1 MPASPR
7 LACVARALIHPTG
20 PTRLRAH
27 PPHWVEGRIDHRRD
41 TLYRDPRDTTYD
53 TGRMRSGA
61 DPRGRRFAL
70 TNRSAVAPRID
81 LTACDR
87 EPIHIVGSIQ
97 PHGFLLALDARD
109 LTIVQASLNAPAG
122 AVVGMPLETAIPEL
136 AGIVGRRPDPIA
148 DQDGALYLRTVTIG
162 SGAAGQAYEVAAHRV
177 DDLIVLEMEE
187 VDDLPGDGGI
197 DVLTPRLRAFVQR
210 LHTARTVEDLC
221 QLVAEDIRLVT
232 GLDRALVYRFDRDWH
247 GTVVAEANNG
257 VLPSYLDLRF
267 PASDI
272 PAQAR
277 ELYRRNRLR
286 IIPDAGY
293 VPVPIRPAVTPAGTP
308 LDLSQSVLRSV
319 SPVHVEYMRNMGTM
333 ASMSVS
339 ILVDGA
345 LWGLISCHN
354 RQPKRVPL
362 QARNACDVLTQI
374 FSLQLSARERGAQA
388 EQRLAL
394 GAVQSRLL
402 GFMAEEDSFVD
413 GLLNHPDDV
422 LALVNASGAAV
433 VTADRCRLLGSTP
446 AERAVRALY
455 DWLSSRED
463 ADEVFSTEALAE
475 IFPAADAF
483 ADRASGLLAISVS
496 KKYASYILWFRPEVV
511 RTVKW
516 GGNPVKAAQPD
527 PAGGPDRLHPRQSFE
542 IWKET
547 LKGHALPWSI
557 SEIEAAKDLRSSV
570 LGIVLRRAEELAAMS
585 EELQRSNKE
594 LEAFSYSVSHD
605 LRAPFRH
612 IVGYSNLLK
621 NREGANLSDK
631 GRHYVETIIEAA
643 FSAGTL
649 VDNLLAFSQMGRHAL
664 NKVSGDMNA
673 LVEEVRR
680 KVLRDVPPERTVL
693 WDIEPLGRAYADP
706 AMLRLVI
713 ENLLSNAVKYT
724 RGKPE
729 AVIAMGR
736 LPPRDG
742 EAVYFVRDNGVG
754 FDMAYVDKLFGVF
767 QRLHRVEEFEGTG
780 IGLANVR
787 RIVERH
793 GGRTWAEG
801 NLGQGATF
809 YFTLPLREEA
819 H

>member
-1 MPASPR
+1 MQPSDAAPR
-7 LACVARALIHPTG
+7 L
-20 PTRLRAH
+20 
-27 PPHWVEGRIDHRRD
+27 
-41 TLYRDPRDTTYD
+41 
-53 TGRMRSGA
+53 
-61 DPRGRRFAL
+61 
-70 TNRSAVAPRID
+70 D
-81 LTACDR
+81 LSACDR
-87 EPIHIVGSIQ
+87 EPIHIVGSVQ
-97 PHGFLLALDARD
+97 PHGFLLALDART
-109 LTIVQASLNAPAG
+109 LVVAQASANAPA
-122 AVVGMPLETAIPEL
+122 AAPVGTGLEEAYPEL
-136 AGIVGRRPDPIA
+136 AALVRRYLDEAA
-148 DQDGALYLRTVTIG
+148 DHDGALYLRTVTHG
-162 SGAAGQAYEVAAHRV
+162 SGSTRQAYEVAAHRV
-177 DDLIVLEMEE
+177 DDLVVLELEE
-187 VDDLPGDGGI
+187 IEDDRGESGLDA
-197 DVLTPRLRAFVQR
+197 LTPRLRAFVQR
-210 LHTARTVEDLC
+210 LHAARSVEDLC
-221 QLVAEDIRLVT
+221 QLLAEDIRHIT
-232 GLDRALVYRFDRDWH
+232 GFDRALVYRFDRDWH
-247 GTVVAEANNG
+247 GTVLAEDGNG

-293 VPVPIRPAVTPAGTP
+293 VPVPIRPAATPAGKP

-345 LWGLISCHN
+345 LWGLVSCHN
-354 RQPKRVPL
+354 EAPKRVPL

-374 FSLQLSARERGAQA
+374 FALQLSAKVRGEQA

-394 GAVQSRLL
+394 GAVQARLL

-413 GLLNHPDDV
+413 GLLKHPDDV
-422 LALVNASGAAV
+422 LALVNAAGAAV
-433 VTADRCRLLGSTP
+433 VTADRCRLLGATP
-446 AERAVRALY
+446 SEREVRTLY
-455 DWLSSRED
+455 DWLSAQGD
-463 ADEVFSTEALAE
+463 GDEVFASEALAE
-475 IFPAADAF
+475 AFPKAEAF

-516 GGNPVKAAQPD
+516 GGNPVKPAQLD
-527 PAGGPDRLHPRQSFE
+527 PEGGPDRLHPRKSFE

-547 LKGHALPWSI
+547 VKGRSLPWSVP
-557 SEIEAAKDLRSSV
+557 EVEAAKDLRASV

-649 VDNLLAFSQMGRHAL
+649 VDNLLTFSQMGRHSL
-664 NKVSGDMNA
+664 NKVTGEMGA

-680 KVLRDVPPERTVL
+680 KVVREVTPDRVVRWE
-693 WDIEPLGRAYADP
+693 IEPLGRIHADP

-724 RGKPE
+724 RGRAD
-729 AVIAMGR
+729 AVITVGR
-736 LPPRDG
+736 LPAEGG
-742 EAVYFVRDNGVG
+742 EAVFFVRDNGVG

-793 GGRTWAEG
+793 GGRTWAVG
-801 NLGQGATF
+801 HLGRGATF
-809 YFTLPLREEA
+809 FFTLPVREEA

>member
-1 MPASPR
+1 MKASNDAPPR
-7 LACVARALIHPTG
+7 L
-20 PTRLRAH
+20 
-27 PPHWVEGRIDHRRD
+27 
-41 TLYRDPRDTTYD
+41 
-53 TGRMRSGA
+53 
-61 DPRGRRFAL
+61 
-70 TNRSAVAPRID
+70 D

-87 EPIHIVGSIQ
+87 EPIHIVGSVQ
-97 PHGFLLALDARD
+97 PHGFLLTLDVASLEILQASANAPETATVGASLDAV
-109 LTIVQASLNAPAG
+109 L
-122 AVVGMPLETAIPEL
+122 PEL
-136 AGIVGRRPDPIA
+136 VPVVRRYLADPPA
-148 DQDGALYLRTVTIG
+148 EDGAHYLRTATLGTGGV
-162 SGAAGQAYEVAAHRV
+162 YEVAAHRV
-177 DDLIVLEMEE
+177 SDLVVLELEE
-187 VDDLPGDGGI
+187 IADASVEAGLDA
-197 DVLTPRLRAFVQR
+197 LTPRLRAFVQR
-210 LHTARTVEDLC
+210 LRVAPTIEKLC
-221 QLVAEDIRLVT
+221 AIVAEDIRHIT
-232 GLDRALVYRFDRDWH
+232 GFDRALVYRFDRDWH
-247 GTVVAEANNG
+247 GTVLAEDGNG
-257 VLPSYLDLRF
+257 ALPSYLDLRF

-286 IIPDAGY
+286 IIPDASY
-293 VPVPIRPAVTPAGTP
+293 AAVPIQPTLTPTGKP

-339 ILVDGA
+339 ILVDDA

-354 RQPKRVPL
+354 HEPRRVPL
-362 QARNACDVLTQI
+362 QARNACDFLTQI
-374 FSLQLSARERGAQA
+374 FALQLSARERGAQA

-394 GAVQSRLL
+394 GSVQARLL

-413 GLLNHPDDV
+413 GLLNHPTDV

-433 VTADRCRLLGSTP
+433 VTGDRCRLIGSTP
-446 AERAVRALY
+446 SEAEVRTLY
-455 DWLSSRED
+455 DWLSARD
-463 ADEVFSTEALAE
+463 DDEVFATEAMSDLL
-475 IFPAADAF
+475 PAAEAF
-483 ADRASGLLAISVS
+483 ADKASGLLAISVS
-496 KKYASYILWFRPEVV
+496 KKYASYVLWFRPEVV

-516 GGNPVKAAQPD
+516 GGNPVK
-527 PAGGPDRLHPRQSFE
+527 PATVDSEGGPDRLHPRKSFE

-547 LKGHALPWSI
+547 LKGRSLPWSLP
-557 SEIEAAKDLRSSV
+557 EVDAAKDLRASV
-570 LGIVLRRAEELAAMS
+570 IGIVLRRAEELASLS

-621 NREGANLSDK
+621 SREASNLTEK
-631 GRHYVETIIEAA
+631 GRHYVDTIIEAA

-649 VDNLLAFSQMGRHAL
+649 VDNLLSFSQMGRHSL
-664 NKVSGDMNA
+664 NRVAGNMNA

-680 KVLRDVPPERTVL
+680 KVMRDVPAERTVR
-693 WDIEPLGRAYADP
+693 WEVGDLGRAHADP
-706 AMLRLVI
+706 FMLRLVI
-713 ENLLSNAVKYT
+713 ENLLSNALKYS
-724 RGKPE
+724 RKSPE
-729 AVIAMGR
+729 AVIEVGR

-742 EAVYFVRDNGVG
+742 EAVFFVRDNGVG

-801 NLGQGATF
+801 ILGKGATF
-809 YFTLPLREEA
+809 HFTLPLRGEA
-819 H
+819 P

>member
-1 MPASPR
+1 MEPSKNA
-7 LACVARALIHPTG
+7 
-20 PTRLRAH
+20 
-27 PPHWVEGRIDHRRD
+27 
-41 TLYRDPRDTTYD
+41 
-53 TGRMRSGA
+53 
-61 DPRGRRFAL
+61 
-70 TNRSAVAPRID
+70 APRVD

-87 EPIHIVGSIQ
+87 EPIHIVGSVQ
-97 PHGFLLALDARD
+97 PHGFLLALDAGS
-109 LTIVQASLNAPAG
+109 LAIVQASANAPVEAAVGTSLHAAFPHLAIIVRRHLDEGGPQAG
-122 AVVGMPLETAIPEL
+122 AS
-136 AGIVGRRPDPIA
+136 
-148 DQDGALYLRTVTIG
+148 YLRTVTLT
-162 SGAAGQAYEVAAHRV
+162 SDAARLTYEVAAYRV
-177 DDLIVLEMEE
+177 DDLVVLELEE
-187 VDDLPGDGGI
+187 IDAAAMGVGL
-197 DVLTPRLRAFVQR
+197 DVLTPRLRAFVER
-210 LHTARTVEDLC
+210 LHTARSIEELC
-221 QLVAEDIRLVT
+221 QLVAEDIRHVT

-247 GTVVAEANNG
+247 GTVLAEDGNG

-277 ELYRRNRLR
+277 ELYRSNRLR

-293 VPVPIRPAVTPAGTP
+293 APVPILPATTPAGKP

-339 ILVDGA
+339 ILIDGG

-354 RQPKRVPL
+354 SKPKRVPL
-362 QARNACDVLTQI
+362 HARNACDVLAQI
-374 FSLQLSARERGAQA
+374 FALQLSARERGAQA

-394 GAVQSRLL
+394 GQVQARLL

-413 GLLNHPDDV
+413 GLLKHPDDV
-422 LALVNASGAAV
+422 LALVNASGAAI
-433 VTADRCRLLGSTP
+433 VTADRCRLLGATP
-446 AERAVRALY
+446 DERAVRALY
-455 DWLSSRED
+455 EWLSARGDTD
-463 ADEVFSTEALAE
+463 AVFVSEALSE
-475 IFPAADAF
+475 VIPGAAAF

-516 GGNPVKAAQPD
+516 GGNPTKPAVPD
-527 PAGGPDRLHPRQSFE
+527 PEGGPDRLHPRKSFE

-547 LKGHALPWSI
+547 VQGRSLPWSI
-557 SEIEAAKDLRSSV
+557 PEVEAAKDLRASV

-621 NREGANLSDK
+621 TREGANLSEK
-631 GRHYVETIIEAA
+631 GRHYVDTIIEAA

-649 VDNLLAFSQMGRHAL
+649 VDNLLAFSQMGRNAL

-680 KVLRDVPPERTVL
+680 KILRDVPPDRSIV
-693 WDIEPLGRAYADP
+693 WDIAPLGRAYADP
-706 AMLRLVI
+706 VMLRLVI
-713 ENLLSNAVKYT
+713 ENLFSNAAKYT

-729 AVIAMGR
+729 AVITMGR
-736 LPPRDG
+736 LPPKDG
-742 EAVYFVRDNGVG
+742 EAVFFVRDNGAG

-801 NLGQGATF
+801 ELGQGATF
-809 YFTLPLREEA
+809 YFTLPLREES

>member
-1 MPASPR
+1 MIIANWDAGLKPSIDATAR
-7 LACVARALIHPTG
+7 L
-20 PTRLRAH
+20 
-27 PPHWVEGRIDHRRD
+27 
-41 TLYRDPRDTTYD
+41 
-53 TGRMRSGA
+53 
-61 DPRGRRFAL
+61 
-70 TNRSAVAPRID
+70 D
-81 LTACDR
+81 LSACDR
-87 EPIHIVGSIQ
+87 EPIHIVGSVQ
-97 PHGFLLALDARD
+97 PHGFLLTLEASD
-109 LTIVQASLNAPAG
+109 LTVAQASANAPPG
-122 AVVGMPLETAIPEL
+122 TLVGGSLDDVLPEL
-136 AGIVGRRPDPIA
+136 VPVVRRFL
-148 DQDGALYLRTVTIG
+148 DQPPTEDGAHYLRTVTLG
-162 SGAAGQAYEVAAHRV
+162 YASGTQAYEVAAHRV
-177 DDLIVLEMEE
+177 DDLVVLELEE
-187 VDDLPGDGGI
+187 VEDAAYAGL

-210 LHTARTVEDLC
+210 LRVARSVEELC
-221 QLVAEDIRLVT
+221 SLVAQDIRQIT
-232 GLDRALVYRFDRDWH
+232 GFDRALVYRFDRDWH
-247 GTVVAEANNG
+247 GTVLAEDGNG
-257 VLPSYLDLRF
+257 ALPSYLDLRF

-293 VPVPIRPAVTPAGTP
+293 AAVPIRPSLTPAGRP

-339 ILVDGA
+339 IMVDDA
-345 LWGLISCHN
+345 LWGLVSCHN
-354 RQPKRVPL
+354 AEPRRVPL
-362 QARNACDVLTQI
+362 QARNACDFLTQI
-374 FSLQLSARERGAQA
+374 FALQVSARERGAQA

-413 GLLNHPDDV
+413 GLLKHPDDV
-422 LALVNASGAAV
+422 LGLVNASGAAI
-433 VTADRCRLLGSTP
+433 VTGDRCRLIGATP
-446 AERAVRALY
+446 AEGDVRLLY
-455 DWLSSRED
+455 DWLSSKGDES
-463 ADEVFSTEALAE
+463 EVFVTESLSGVLPRAAPFAE
-475 IFPAADAF
+475 A
-483 ADRASGLLAISVS
+483 ASGLLAISIS
-496 KKYASYILWFRPEVV
+496 KRYASFILWFRPEVV

-516 GGNPVKAAQPD
+516 GGNPVKPATVD
-527 PAGGPDRLHPRQSFE
+527 PEGGPDRLHPRKSFE

-547 LKGHALPWSI
+547 VKGRSLAWSVP
-557 SEIEAAKDLRSSV
+557 EVEAAKDLRASV

-621 NREGANLSDK
+621 TREGANLSDK
-631 GRHYVETIIEAA
+631 GRHYVDTIIEAA

-664 NKVSGDMNA
+664 NRVSGDMNA
-673 LVEEVRR
+673 LVEEARR
-680 KVLRDVPPERTVL
+680 KAMRDVAEGRRVR
-693 WDIEPLGRAYADP
+693 WEIGALGRAYADP
-706 AMLRLVI
+706 FMLRLVI
-713 ENLLSNAVKYT
+713 ENLLSNALKYSRDRT
-724 RGKPE
+724 E
-729 AVIAMGR
+729 SVIEVGR
-736 LPPRDG
+736 LPPKDG
-742 EAVYFVRDNGVG
+742 EAVFFVRDNGVG

-801 NLGQGATF
+801 ELGTGATF

>member
-1 MPASPR
+1 M
-7 LACVARALIHPTG
+7 
-20 PTRLRAH
+20 
-27 PPHWVEGRIDHRRD
+27 
-41 TLYRDPRDTTYD
+41 
-53 TGRMRSGA
+53 
-61 DPRGRRFAL
+61 
-70 TNRSAVAPRID
+70 
-81 LTACDR
+81 
-87 EPIHIVGSIQ
+87 GSIQ
-97 PHGFLLALDARD
+97 PHGFLLALNAPT
-109 LTIVQASLNAPAG
+109 LVISQASANAPMAASVGTALDSAYPEVAALVRLFLDG
-122 AVVGMPLETAIPEL
+122 AVE
-136 AGIVGRRPDPIA
+136 
-148 DQDGALYLRTVTIG
+148 QDGVAIYLRTVALG
-162 SGAAGQAYEVAAHRV
+162 SGIMRQAYEVAAHRV
-177 DDLIVLEMEE
+177 GDVVVLELEE
-187 VDDLPGDGGI
+187 TDDASGDAGP

-210 LHTARTVEDLC
+210 LHTAQSVEDLC
-221 QLVAEDIRLVT
+221 QLLAEDIRHLT
-232 GLDRALVYRFDRDWH
+232 GFDRALVYRFDRDWH
-247 GTVVAEANNG
+247 GTVLAEDGNG

-293 VPVPIRPAVTPAGTP
+293 APVPIRPATTPAGKA

-339 ILVDGA
+339 ILVDGE
-345 LWGLISCHN
+345 LWGLVSCHN
-354 RQPKRVPL
+354 QEPRRVPL

-374 FSLQLSARERGAQA
+374 FALQLSAKVRGSQA

-394 GAVQSRLL
+394 GAVQARLL

-413 GLLNHPDDV
+413 GLLKHPDDV
-422 LALVNASGAAV
+422 LSLVNASGAAV

-446 AERAVRALY
+446 PERDVRAIH
-455 DWLSSRED
+455 DWLAAQGE
-463 ADEVFSTEALAE
+463 ADEVFATEALAE
-475 IFPAADAF
+475 MFPRSEAF
-483 ADRASGLLAISVS
+483 ADRASGLLAVSVS

-527 PAGGPDRLHPRQSFE
+527 PEGGPDRLHPRKSFE

-547 LKGHALPWSI
+547 VKGRSLPWSGP
-557 SEIEAAKDLRSSV
+557 EVDAAKDLRNSV

-621 NREGANLSDK
+621 NREAANLSDK
-631 GRHYVETIIEAA
+631 GRHYVDTIIEAA

-649 VDNLLAFSQMGRHAL
+649 VDNLLSFSQMGRHSL

-680 KVLRDVPPERTVL
+680 KVLRDVAPDRVVRWE
-693 WDIEPLGRAYADP
+693 IEPLGRAYADP

-713 ENLLSNAVKYT
+713 ENLLSNALKYS

-729 AVIAMGR
+729 AVIEVGR
-736 LPPRDG
+736 MPSRDG
-742 EAVYFVRDNGVG
+742 EALFFVRDNGVG

-793 GGRTWAEG
+793 GGRTWAVG
-801 NLGQGATF
+801 NLGEGATF
-809 YFTLPLREEA
+809 YFTLPVREEA
-819 H
+819 P

>member
-1 MPASPR
+1 MGRSTAPAR
-7 LACVARALIHPTG
+7 
-20 PTRLRAH
+20 
-27 PPHWVEGRIDHRRD
+27 
-41 TLYRDPRDTTYD
+41 
-53 TGRMRSGA
+53 
-61 DPRGRRFAL
+61 
-70 TNRSAVAPRID
+70 VAPERRGPSSDRAMVPVRPLSIRARLLRVWPGPNGPPPGGMSDLDRAGSAAQHID
-81 LTACDR
+81 LSACDR
-87 EPIHIVGSIQ
+87 EPIHIVGSVQ
-97 PHGFLLALDARD
+97 PHGFLLALDPRS
-109 LTIVQASLNAPAG
+109 LVVLQASANAPA
-122 AVVGMPLETAIPEL
+122 AASVGTALESAYPEL
-136 AGIVGRRPDPIA
+136 AALAERYRDAGA
-148 DQDGALYLRTVTIG
+148 EEDGALYLRTVTLG
-162 SGAAGQAYEVAAHRV
+162 LGPTRQSYEVAAHRI
-177 DDLIVLEMEE
+177 DDLLVLELEE
-187 VDDLPGDGGI
+187 TDDASGEAGLDA
-197 DVLTPRLRAFVQR
+197 LNPRLRAFVRR
-210 LHTARTVEDLC
+210 LHGARGVEDLC
-221 QLVAEDIRLVT
+221 QLLAQDIRRLT
-232 GLDRALVYRFDRDWH
+232 GFDRALVYRFDRDWH
-247 GTVVAEANNG
+247 GTVLAEDGNG

-293 VPVPIRPAVTPAGTP
+293 VPVPIRPGTTAAGEP
-308 LDLSQSVLRSV
+308 LDLSQSILRSV
-319 SPVHVEYMRNMGTM
+319 SPVHVAYMRNMGTM

-345 LWGLISCHN
+345 LWGLVSCHN
-354 RQPKRVPL
+354 REPRRVPF

-374 FSLQLSARERGAQA
+374 FALQLSAKVRGEQA

-394 GAVQSRLL
+394 GAVQGRLL

-433 VTADRCRLLGSTP
+433 VTADRCRLLGAAP
-446 AERAVRALY
+446 PEAEVRALY
-455 DWLSSRED
+455 AWLSARGE
-463 ADEVFSTEALAE
+463 ADDVYVTECLAE
-475 IFPAADAF
+475 AFPRAAGF

-496 KKYASYILWFRPEVV
+496 KRYASYILWFRPEVV
-511 RTVKW
+511 RTVRW
-516 GGNPVKAAQPD
+516 GGNPVKAASPD
-527 PAGGPDRLHPRQSFE
+527 PEGGPDRLHPRKSFD

-547 LKGHALPWSI
+547 VKGRSLPWSLP
-557 SEIEAAKDLRSSV
+557 EVEVAEDLRASV

-612 IVGYSNLLK
+612 IVGYANLLK
-621 NREGANLSDK
+621 NREGPNLSDK

-649 VDNLLAFSQMGRHAL
+649 VDNLLSFSQMGRHAL
-664 NKVSGDMNA
+664 NRVTGDMGA

-680 KVLRDVPPERTVL
+680 KVLRDVGPERVVR
-693 WDIEPLGRAYADP
+693 WEVAPLGRAYADP
-706 AMLRLVI
+706 AMLRLVL

-724 RGKPE
+724 RGRDE
-729 AVIAMGR
+729 AVIEVGR

-742 EAVYFVRDNGVG
+742 ESVFYVRDNGVG

-793 GGRTWAEG
+793 GGRTWAESR
-801 NLGQGATF
+801 LGEGATF
-809 YFTLPLREEA
+809 YFTLPVREEA

>member
-1 MPASPR
+1 MFR
-7 LACVARALIHPTG
+7 TE
-20 PTRLRAH
+20 T
-27 PPHWVEGRIDHRRD
+27 
-41 TLYRDPRDTTYD
+41 
-53 TGRMRSGA
+53 
-61 DPRGRRFAL
+61 
-70 TNRSAVAPRID
+70 SAID
-81 LTACDR
+81 LTVCDR
-87 EPIHIVGSIQ
+87 EPIHIVGSVQ
-97 PHGFLLALDARD
+97 PHGFLLTLDAAS
-109 LTIVQASLNAPAG
+109 LVIAQASENAPVPAPVGAPLEDVFPELG
-122 AVVGMPLETAIPEL
+122 AVVRRYLDDPPNET
-136 AGIVGRRPDPIA
+136 
-148 DQDGALYLRTVTIG
+148 GALYLRTVTLVG
-162 SGAAGQAYEVAAHRV
+162 TGRRYEVAAHRV
-177 DDLIVLEMEE
+177 GALVVLELEE
-187 VDDLPGDGGI
+187 IADAGIEDGL
-197 DVLTPRLRAFVQR
+197 DALTPRLRAFVQR
-210 LHTARTVEDLC
+210 LRLARSIEELC
-221 QLVAEDIRLVT
+221 AIVAEDIRHIT
-232 GLDRALVYRFDRDWH
+232 DFDRALVYRFDRDWH
-247 GTVVAEANNG
+247 GTVLAESGNG

-272 PAQAR
+272 PVQAR

-293 VPVPIRPAVTPAGTP
+293 RAVPIRPELTPAGQP

-319 SPVHVEYMRNMGTM
+319 SPVHVEYMRNMGTL

-339 ILVDGA
+339 ILVDDK

-354 RQPKRVPL
+354 RVPRRVSL

-374 FSLQLSARERGAQA
+374 FALQLSARERGAQA

-394 GAVQSRLL
+394 GAVQARLL

-413 GLLNHPDDV
+413 GLLKHPDDV
-422 LALVNASGAAV
+422 MALVNAPGAAI
-433 VTADRCRLLGSTP
+433 VTGESCRLIGETP
-446 AERAVRALY
+446 SEADVRTLY
-455 DWLSSRED
+455 DWLSKQTDET
-463 ADEVFSTEALAE
+463 EVFATESMSELL
-475 IFPAADAF
+475 PAARAF

-516 GGNPVKAAQPD
+516 GGNPIKPATAD
-527 PAGGPDRLHPRQSFE
+527 PAGGPDRLHPRKSFE

-547 LKGHALPWSI
+547 LQARSLPWSAP
-557 SEIEAAKDLRSSV
+557 EVEAAKDLRTSV
-570 LGIVLRRAEELAAMS
+570 LGIVLRRAEELAALS

-621 NREGANLSDK
+621 NRESANLSDK

-649 VDNLLAFSQMGRHAL
+649 VDNLLTFSQMGRNAL
-664 NKVSGDMNA
+664 NRVPGDMNA
-673 LVEEVRR
+673 LIEEVRR
-680 KVLRDVPPERTVL
+680 KVMRDVPPERTVR
-693 WDIEPLGRAYADP
+693 WEIGPLGRAYADP
-706 AMLRLVI
+706 FMLRLVI
-713 ENLLSNAVKYT
+713 ENLLSNALKYT
-724 RGKPE
+724 RGRPE
-729 AVIAMGR
+729 AVIAVGR
-736 LPPRDG
+736 LPPKDG
-742 EAVYFVRDNGVG
+742 EAVFFVRDNGVG
-754 FDMAYVDKLFGVF
+754 FDMTYVDKLFGVF

-801 NLGQGATF
+801 ELGVGATF
-809 YFTLPLREEA
+809 HFTLPLRGEA

>member
-1 MPASPR
+1 MHQGSDA
-7 LACVARALIHPTG
+7 
-20 PTRLRAH
+20 
-27 PPHWVEGRIDHRRD
+27 
-41 TLYRDPRDTTYD
+41 
-53 TGRMRSGA
+53 
-61 DPRGRRFAL
+61 
-70 TNRSAVAPRID
+70 APNLD
-81 LTACDR
+81 LTSCDR
-87 EPIHIVGSIQ
+87 EPIHVVGSVQ
-97 PHGFLLALDARD
+97 PHGFLLALEART
-109 LTIVQASLNAPAG
+109 LMIVQASANAPAP
-122 AVVGMPLETAIPEL
+122 AVVGATLDVAFPHLAAIVRRHLDEAGPL
-136 AGIVGRRPDPIA
+136 AGA
-148 DQDGALYLRTVTIG
+148 SYLCTVTLTAD
-162 SGAAGQAYEVAAHRV
+162 AARLTYEVAAHRV
-177 DDLIVLEMEE
+177 DDLVVLELEE
-187 VDDLPGDGGI
+187 IDPSTMGVGL
-197 DVLTPRLRAFVQR
+197 DVLTPRLRTFVER
-210 LHTARTVEDLC
+210 LQTARTVEDLC
-221 QLVAEDIRLVT
+221 QLVAEDIRQVT
-232 GLDRALVYRFDRDWH
+232 GLDRALVYRFNRDWH
-247 GTVVAEANNG
+247 GTVLAEDGNG

-293 VPVPIRPAVTPAGTP
+293 VPIPIWPATTPAGKA

-354 RQPKRVPL
+354 AEPKRVPL
-362 QARNACDVLTQI
+362 HARNACDVVAQI
-374 FSLQLSARERGAQA
+374 FALQLSARERGAQA

-394 GAVQSRLL
+394 GAIQARLL

-413 GLLNHPDDV
+413 GLLKHPDDV
-422 LALVNASGAAV
+422 LALVNAAGAAV
-433 VTADRCRLLGSTP
+433 VTADRCRLLGATP
-446 AERAVRALY
+446 GEAEVRALY
-455 DWLSSRED
+455 AWLSARCET
-463 ADEVFSTEALAE
+463 DEVFVSEALSE
-475 IFPAADAF
+475 TIPEAATLT
-483 ADRASGLLAISVS
+483 DRASGLLAISVS

-516 GGNPVKAAQPD
+516 GGNPVKPALPD
-527 PAGGPDRLHPRQSFE
+527 PKGGPDRLHPRKSFE

-547 LKGHALPWSI
+547 VQGRSLPWSAA
-557 SEIEAAKDLRSSV
+557 EVEAAKDLRSSV

-621 NREGANLSDK
+621 TREGANLTDK
-631 GRHYVETIIEAA
+631 GRHYVDTIIEAA

-649 VDNLLAFSQMGRHAL
+649 VDNLLAFSQMGRNAL
-664 NKVSGDMNA
+664 NKISGDMNA

-680 KVLRDVPPERTVL
+680 KVLRDVPADRTVR
-693 WDIEPLGRAYADP
+693 WEIEPLGRAFADP
-706 AMLRLVI
+706 VMLRLVI

-736 LPPRDG
+736 LPPKDG
-742 EAVYFVRDNGVG
+742 EAVFFVRDNGAG

-801 NLGQGATF
+801 ELGNGATF

>member
-1 MPASPR
+1 
-7 LACVARALIHPTG
+7 LN
-20 PTRLRAH
+20 
-27 PPHWVEGRIDHRRD
+27 ERIDAGHQH
-41 TLYRDPRDTTYD
+41 
-53 TGRMRSGA
+53 
-61 DPRGRRFAL
+61 
-70 TNRSAVAPRID
+70 ID
-81 LTACDR
+81 LSACDR
-87 EPIHIVGSIQ
+87 EPIHIVGSVQ
-97 PHGFLLALDARD
+97 PHGFLLALAQPA
-109 LTIVQASLNAPAG
+109 LTVVQASANAPAAARAG
-122 AVVGMPLETAIPEL
+122 STLDDAYPEL
-136 AGIVGRRPDPIA
+136 AALVRRYLDGGA
-148 DQDGALYLRTVTIG
+148 DQDGATYLRTVALG
-162 SGAAGQAYEVAAHRV
+162 RGPERQAYEVAAHRV
-177 DDLIVLEMEE
+177 DDLVVLELEE
-187 VDDLPGDGGI
+187 AADLAGETGLDA
-197 DVLTPRLRAFVQR
+197 LTPRLRAFVER
-210 LHTARTVEDLC
+210 LHAARGVEDLC
-221 QLVAEDIRLVT
+221 HLLAEEIRHVT
-232 GLDRALVYRFDRDWH
+232 GFDRALVYRFDRDWH
-247 GTVVAEANNG
+247 GTVLAEDGNG

-293 VPVPIRPAVTPAGTP
+293 VPVPVRPATTPAGRP

-345 LWGLISCHN
+345 LWGLVSCHN
-354 RQPKRVPL
+354 RDPKRVQL
-362 QARNACDVLTQI
+362 QARNACDFLTQI
-374 FSLQLSARERGAQA
+374 FALQLSAKVRGAQA

-402 GFMAEEDSFVD
+402 GYMAEEESFID

-433 VTADRCRLLGSTP
+433 VTADRCRLLGATP
-446 AERAVRALY
+446 PERDVRALY
-455 DWLSSRED
+455 DWLSAHDE
-463 ADEVFSTEALAE
+463 AEVFVTEALSE
-475 IFPAADAF
+475 ILPAAEGF
-483 ADRASGLLAISVS
+483 ADRASGVLAIAIS
-496 KKYASYILWFRPEVV
+496 KKYASFVLWFRPEVV

-516 GGNPVKAAQPD
+516 GGNPVKAARPD
-527 PAGGPDRLHPRQSFE
+527 PAGGPDRLHPRKSFE

-547 LKGHALPWSI
+547 VKGRSLPWSPP
-557 SEIEAAKDLRSSV
+557 EVEAAKDLRASV

-621 NREGANLSDK
+621 NKEGAHLSDK
-631 GRHYVETIIEAA
+631 GRHYVDTIIEAA

-649 VDNLLAFSQMGRHAL
+649 VDNLLTFSQMGRHAL
-664 NKVSGDMNA
+664 NKVSGDLNA

-680 KVLRDVPPERTVL
+680 KVMRDVTPDRSVRWE
-693 WDIEPLGRAYADP
+693 IGPLGRVHADP
-706 AMLRLVI
+706 VMLRLVI

-724 RGKPE
+724 RGRPE
-729 AVIAMGR
+729 AVIAVGR
-736 LPPRDG
+736 LPPQDG
-742 EAVYFVRDNGVG
+742 EAVFFVRDNGAG

-793 GGRTWAEG
+793 GGRAWAEG
-801 NLGQGATF
+801 AVGAGATF
-809 YFTLPLREEA
+809 HFTLPIREEA
-819 H
+819 

>member
-1 MPASPR
+1 
-7 LACVARALIHPTG
+7 LNL
-20 PTRLRAH
+20 
-27 PPHWVEGRIDHRRD
+27 
-41 TLYRDPRDTTYD
+41 
-53 TGRMRSGA
+53 RSGA
-61 DPRGRRFAL
+61 
-70 TNRSAVAPRID
+70 APRLD
-81 LTACDR
+81 LSACDR
-87 EPIHIVGSIQ
+87 EPIHIVGSVQ
-97 PHGFLLALDARD
+97 PHGFLLGLEARS
-109 LTIVQASLNAPAG
+109 LTIVQASANAPAAATVG
-122 AVVGMPLETAIPEL
+122 TVLDAALPDLAAVVRHHL
-136 AGIVGRRPDPIA
+136 AAAEP
-148 DQDGALYLRTVTIG
+148 QDGALYLRTVTLETG
-162 SGAAGQAYEVAAHRV
+162 GGRQAYEVAAHRV
-177 DDLIVLEMEE
+177 DDLVVLELEE
-187 VDDLPGDGGI
+187 IDAAAAEIGV
-197 DVLTPRLRAFVQR
+197 DVLTPRLRAFVER
-210 LHTARTVEDLC
+210 LQTARTVEDLC
-221 QLVAEDIRLVT
+221 RFVAEDIRQIT

-247 GTVVAEANNG
+247 GTVLAEAGNG

-272 PAQAR
+272 PVQAR

-293 VPVPIRPAVTPAGTP
+293 VPVPIRPATTPSGKP

-345 LWGLISCHN
+345 LWGLVSCHN
-354 RQPKRVPL
+354 RDPKRVPL
-362 QARNACDVLTQI
+362 QARNACDFLTQI
-374 FSLQLSARERGAQA
+374 FALQLAARERGAQA

-394 GAVQSRLL
+394 GAVQARLL
-402 GFMAEEDSFVD
+402 AYMAEEESFVD

-433 VTADRCRLLGSTP
+433 VTAEKCRLLGATP
-446 AERAVRALY
+446 SEREVRALS
-455 DWLSSRED
+455 DWLAARDEE
-463 ADEVFSTEALAE
+463 EVFVAEALSEVFPPAE
-475 IFPAADAF
+475 AF
-483 ADRASGLLAISVS
+483 ADRASGVLAISVS
-496 KKYASYILWFRPEVV
+496 KKYASYVLWFRPEVV

-516 GGNPVKAAQPD
+516 GGNPVKAVRPD
-527 PAGGPDRLHPRQSFE
+527 PSGGPDRLHPRKSFE

-547 LKGHALPWSI
+547 VKGRSLPWTLP
-557 SEIEAAKDLRSSV
+557 EVEAAKDLRASV
-570 LGIVLRRAEELAAMS
+570 LGIVLRRAEELAAIS

-621 NREGANLSDK
+621 TREGANLSEK

-649 VDNLLAFSQMGRHAL
+649 VDNLLSFSQMGRHAL
-664 NKVSGDMNA
+664 NKVTGDLNA

-680 KVLRDVPPERTVL
+680 KVQRDITPDRTVR
-693 WDIEPLGRAYADP
+693 WEIGDLGRVHADP
-706 AMLRLVI
+706 VMLRLVI
-713 ENLLSNAVKYT
+713 ENLLSNAVKYS
-724 RGKPE
+724 RGKPV
-729 AVIAMGR
+729 AVVEIGR
-736 LPPRDG
+736 APPQDG
-742 EAVYFVRDNGVG
+742 EAVFYVRDNGAG

-793 GGRTWAEG
+793 GGRAWGEG
-801 NLGQGATF
+801 RAC
-809 YFTLPLREEA
+809 YFTLPIREEA

>member
-1 MPASPR
+1 MNQPS
-7 LACVARALIHPTG
+7 
-20 PTRLRAH
+20 
-27 PPHWVEGRIDHRRD
+27 
-41 TLYRDPRDTTYD
+41 
-53 TGRMRSGA
+53 A
-61 DPRGRRFAL
+61 DAPL
-70 TNRSAVAPRID
+70 TVD

-97 PHGFLLALDARD
+97 PHGFLLALALPE
-109 LTIVQASLNAPAG
+109 LTVVQASANAPAAASPG
-122 AVVGMPLETAIPEL
+122 APLDDAFPDL
-136 AGIVGRRPDPIA
+136 AALVRCYLDGQA
-148 DQDGALYLRTVTIG
+148 QQDGATFLRTVTLG
-162 SGAAGQAYEVAAHRV
+162 SGSRRQAYEVAAHRV
-177 DDLIVLEMEE
+177 DGLVVLELEE
-187 VDDLPGDGGI
+187 TDDRSGDAGL
-197 DVLTPRLRAFVQR
+197 DALTPRLRAFVEH
-210 LHTARTVEDLC
+210 LHAARSVEDLC
-221 QLVAEDIRLVT
+221 QLLAEDIRHVT
-232 GLDRALVYRFDRDWH
+232 GFDRALVYRFDRDWH
-247 GTVVAEANNG
+247 GTVIAEDGSGA
-257 VLPSYLDLRF
+257 LPSYLDLRF

-293 VPVPIRPAVTPAGTP
+293 IPVPIRPAATPAGKP

-319 SPVHVEYMRNMGTM
+319 SPVHVEYMRNMGTL

-345 LWGLISCHN
+345 LWGLVSCHN
-354 RQPKRVPL
+354 RDPKRVPL
-362 QARNACDVLTQI
+362 QARNACDFLTQI
-374 FSLQLSARERGAQA
+374 FALQLAARERGAQA

-394 GAVQSRLL
+394 GAVQARLL
-402 GFMAEEDSFVD
+402 GYMAEEESFLD
-413 GLLNHPDDV
+413 GLLKHSDDV

-433 VTADRCRLLGSTP
+433 VTAEKCRLLGSTP
-446 AERAVRALY
+446 PEADVRALY
-455 DWLSSRED
+455 DWLAARGGED
-463 ADEVFSTEALAE
+463 VFVAEALSE
-475 IFPAADAF
+475 IFPRGKAF
-483 ADRASGLLAISVS
+483 ADRASGVLAISIS
-496 KKYASYILWFRPEVV
+496 KKYASYVFWFRPEVV

-516 GGNPVKAAQPD
+516 SGNPVKAVQSD
-527 PAGGPDRLHPRQSFE
+527 PAGGPDRLHPRKSFE

-547 LKGHALPWSI
+547 VKGRSLPWLGP
-557 SEIEAAKDLRSSV
+557 EVEAAEDLRASV

-621 NREGANLSDK
+621 TREGANLSEK

-649 VDNLLAFSQMGRHAL
+649 VDNLLTFSQMGRHAL
-664 NKVSGDMNA
+664 NKVTGDLNA

-680 KVLRDVPPERTVL
+680 KVERDIAPDRTVR
-693 WDIEPLGRAYADP
+693 WEIGPLGRVHADP
-706 AMLRLVI
+706 VMLRLVI

-724 RGKPE
+724 RGKPV
-729 AVIAMGR
+729 AVIAVGR
-736 LPPRDG
+736 ADPQDG
-742 EAVYFVRDNGVG
+742 EAVFFVRDNGAG

-801 NLGQGATF
+801 KPGEGATF
-809 YFTLPLREEA
+809 HFTLPIREEA

>member
-1 MPASPR
+1 MHQGSDPAPN
-7 LACVARALIHPTG
+7 L
-20 PTRLRAH
+20 
-27 PPHWVEGRIDHRRD
+27 
-41 TLYRDPRDTTYD
+41 
-53 TGRMRSGA
+53 
-61 DPRGRRFAL
+61 
-70 TNRSAVAPRID
+70 D
-81 LTACDR
+81 LTSCDR
-87 EPIHIVGSIQ
+87 EPIHVVGSVQ
-97 PHGFLLALDARD
+97 PHGFLLALEVRT
-109 LTIVQASLNAPAG
+109 LTIVQASANAPAPA
-122 AVVGMPLETAIPEL
+122 AVGVTLDVAFPHLAAIVRRHLGEAGPL
-136 AGIVGRRPDPIA
+136 AGA
-148 DQDGALYLRTVTIG
+148 SYLRTVTLT
-162 SGAAGQAYEVAAHRV
+162 SDAARLTYEVAAHRV
-177 DDLIVLEMEE
+177 DDLVVLELEE
-187 VDDLPGDGGI
+187 IAPSTMGVGL
-197 DVLTPRLRAFVQR
+197 DVLTPRLRTFVER
-210 LHTARTVEDLC
+210 LQTARTVEDLC
-221 QLVAEDIRLVT
+221 QLVAEDIRQVT

-247 GTVVAEANNG
+247 GTVLAEDGNG
-257 VLPSYLDLRF
+257 ALPSYLDLRF

-293 VPVPIRPAVTPAGTP
+293 VPVPIQPATTPAGKA

-354 RQPKRVPL
+354 AEPKRVPL
-362 QARNACDVLTQI
+362 HARNACDVLAQI
-374 FSLQLSARERGAQA
+374 FALQLLARERGAQA

-394 GAVQSRLL
+394 GAIQARLL

-413 GLLNHPDDV
+413 GLLKHPDDV
-422 LALVNASGAAV
+422 LALVNAAGAAV
-433 VTADRCRLLGSTP
+433 VTADRCRLLGATP
-446 AERAVRALY
+446 GEAEVRALY
-455 DWLSSRED
+455 AWLSARSETD
-463 ADEVFSTEALAE
+463 DVFVSEALSE
-475 IFPAADAF
+475 TIPEAAILT
-483 ADRASGLLAISVS
+483 DRASGLLAISVS

-516 GGNPVKAAQPD
+516 GGNPVKPALPD
-527 PAGGPDRLHPRQSFE
+527 PGGGPDRLHPRKSFE

-547 LKGHALPWSI
+547 VQGRSLPWSAA
-557 SEIEAAKDLRSSV
+557 EVEAAKDLRSSV

-621 NREGANLSDK
+621 TREGANLSDK
-631 GRHYVETIIEAA
+631 GRHYVDTIIEAA

-649 VDNLLAFSQMGRHAL
+649 VDNLLSFSQMGRNAL

-680 KVLRDVPPERTVL
+680 KALRDVPPDRTVL
-693 WDIEPLGRAYADP
+693 WDIQPLGRAYADP
-706 AMLRLVI
+706 VMLRLVI

-724 RGKPE
+724 RGKAE
-729 AVIAMGR
+729 AVITMGR
-736 LPPRDG
+736 LPPKDG
-742 EAVYFVRDNGVG
+742 EAVFFVRDNGAG

-780 IGLANVR
+780 IGLANIR

-801 NLGQGATF
+801 TVGEGATF
-809 YFTLPLREEA
+809 YFTLPLREEVR
-819 H
+819 

>member
-1 MPASPR
+1 M
-7 LACVARALIHPTG
+7 
-20 PTRLRAH
+20 
-27 PPHWVEGRIDHRRD
+27 
-41 TLYRDPRDTTYD
+41 YQ
-53 TGRMRSGA
+53 RSDA
-61 DPRGRRFAL
+61 AQND
-70 TNRSAVAPRID
+70 VD

-87 EPIHIVGSIQ
+87 EPIHIVGSVQ
-97 PHGFLLALDARD
+97 PHGFLLALDLPALR
-109 LTIVQASLNAPAG
+109 IVQASANAPAAAQVG
-122 AVVGMPLETAIPEL
+122 ATLDSAFPEL
-136 AGIVGRRPDPIA
+136 DATIRHYLDGDRQ
-148 DQDGALYLRTVTIG
+148 QDGATYLRTVTLG
-162 SGAAGQAYEVAAHRV
+162 SGSTHQAYEAAAHRV
-177 DDLIVLEMEE
+177 DDLVVLELEE
-187 VDDLPGDGGI
+187 TAASSGDAGL
-197 DVLTPRLRAFVQR
+197 DALTPRLRAFVER
-210 LHTARTVEDLC
+210 LHAARSVEDLC
-221 QLVAEDIRLVT
+221 QLLAQDIRHVT
-232 GLDRALVYRFDRDWH
+232 GFDRALVYRFDRDWH
-247 GTVVAEANNG
+247 GTVLAEDSNG

-293 VPVPIRPAVTPAGTP
+293 VPVPIRPTTTPEGEP

-345 LWGLISCHN
+345 LWGLVSCHN
-354 RQPKRVPL
+354 RDPRRVPL

-374 FSLQLSARERGAQA
+374 FALQLSAKVRGEQA

-394 GAVQSRLL
+394 GAVQARLL
-402 GFMAEEDSFVD
+402 GYMAEEESFVD
-413 GLLNHPDDV
+413 GLLNHPGDV

-433 VTADRCRLLGSTP
+433 VTADGCRLLGSTP
-446 AERAVRALY
+446 PEREIRALY
-455 DWLSSRED
+455 DWLSTRGD
-463 ADEVFSTEALAE
+463 ADDVFATDALAE
-475 IFPAADAF
+475 GFPSAEAI
-483 ADRASGLLAISVS
+483 ADRASGVLAISVS
-496 KKYASYILWFRPEVV
+496 KKYASYVLWFRPEVV

-527 PAGGPDRLHPRQSFE
+527 PGGGPDRLHPRKSFE
-542 IWKET
+542 TWKET
-547 LKGHALPWSI
+547 VKGRSLPWSVP
-557 SEIEAAKDLRSSV
+557 EVEAAKDLRASV

-621 NREGANLSDK
+621 TREGPNLSEK

-649 VDNLLAFSQMGRHAL
+649 VDNLLTFSQMGRHAL
-664 NKVSGDMNA
+664 NKVSGGLNA

-680 KVLRDVPPERTVL
+680 KVERDVTPDRTVR
-693 WDIEPLGRAYADP
+693 WKVGPLGRVHADP

-713 ENLLSNAVKYT
+713 ENLLSNAVKYS
-724 RGKPE
+724 RGRPE
-729 AVIAMGR
+729 AVIEVGR
-736 LPPRDG
+736 LPPRNG
-742 EAVYFVRDNGVG
+742 EAVFFVRDNGVG

-801 NLGQGATF
+801 DLGKGATF
-809 YFTLPLREEA
+809 YFTLPIREEA
-819 H
+819 R